1 MVLRR
6 CANAAA
12 TTREA
17 AERCDGLLRIDG
29 WMAGIKRVGRSCSFQ
44 STQLALACSVPGKSA
59 PRVAPAFSAI
69 HHRRSW
75 KLLCSQLSISPF
87 PPIHIDNNGCDKD
100 AIAAEHPQGS
110 RSSHS
115 LDPHIRLPRRTTTAS
130 LVLGPRPLTP
140 CVICRFDLVH
150 SHAVANTTALMG

>member
-1 MVLRR
+1 MLRR
-6 CANAAA
+6 R
-12 TTREA
+12 REKQQRDVTGCC
-17 AERCDGLLRIDG
+17 ELMDG
-29 WMAGIKRVGRSCSFQ
+29 WQESKESVGLVQ

-100 AIAAEHPQGS
+100 AIAAEHPQGF

-115 LDPHIRLPRRTTTAS
+115 PNPHIRLPRRTTTAS